1 MKYKTHI
8 TKEYGVPCS
17 TLSMWFNNKDAF
29 RKAHGNFAL
38 VRKRLRNAKHS
49 NVKAALLM
57 RSKDARSSQISISGY
72 ILREKAKEYALPL
85 KIIIYNCMTRMIL
98 FRIFVTAVIIYAFCN

>member
-1 MKYKTHI
+1 
-8 TKEYGVPCS
+8 
-17 TLSMWFNNKDAF
+17 
-29 RKAHGNFAL
+29 
-38 VRKRLRNAKHS
+38 
-49 NVKAALLM
+49 M